1 MTRVPSI
8 LAAALVAVL
17 AVSGPRPAAAQE
29 KYPTRPVEVVVT
41 WGPGGGA
48 DSMARQLS
56 QLAQPHLGVA
66 LPVVNAPGGS
76 GNTGLARVLSGRPDG
91 YQVATYIMDTLA
103 TIPLGLASYKIDDLA
118 WVVRTQVADS
128 FLFVKG
134 DSQFQ
139 TIDALLK
146 HAKANPGKLRVAA
159 TGFGTVDDLT
169 VRYLGHRG
177 FPMTVVPYAKPGERY
192 AAVVGGHNE
201 VLYEQAGDVKSF
213 LESKQLKAVMIFA
226 AKRHPAFPDVPASG
240 ELDFDVE
247 LPQFR
252 GIVAKAGT
260 PPDRLKTLADAFRRA
275 MGSDEWQKFAA
286 DWYMRPDSYM
296 GPDQFEAWI
305 AKQEKTLGAY
315 VREFGLKSK

>member
-1 MTRVPSI
+1 MTRTRRT
-8 LAAALVAVL
+8 LAAAAAATLVA
-17 AVSGPRPAAAQE
+17 SGPAVAQE
-29 KYPTRPVEVVVT
+29 KYPTRPVEIVVT

-66 LPVVNAPGGS
+66 LPAVNVPGGS
-76 GNTGLARVLSGRPDG
+76 GNTGLAQILNGRPDG
-91 YQVATYIMDTLA
+91 YQVATYIMDTLC
-103 TIPLGLASYKIDDLA
+103 TIALGLASYKVDDLA

-128 FLFVKG
+128 FLFVKADG
-134 DSQFQ
+134 PFQ
-139 TIDALLK
+139 TIDALLA
-146 HAKANPGKLRVAA
+146 HAKANPGKLRVAT

-177 FPMTVVPYAKPGERY
+177 FPMTVVPYPKPGERY

-213 LESKQLKAVMIFA
+213 LEAKQLKPLIIFA
-226 AKRHPAFPDVPASG
+226 ARRHPAFPDVPASG
-240 ELDFDVE
+240 ELGFEVE

-252 GIVAKAGT
+252 GIVARAGT
-260 PPDRLKTLADAFRRA
+260 PPDRLRTLAEAFRKA
-275 MGSDEWQKFAA
+275 MESAEWKKFAA

-296 GPDQFEAWI
+296 GPDQFPAWI
-305 AKQEKTLGAY
+305 REQENVLNAY
-315 VREFGLKSK
+315 VKEFGLKAR